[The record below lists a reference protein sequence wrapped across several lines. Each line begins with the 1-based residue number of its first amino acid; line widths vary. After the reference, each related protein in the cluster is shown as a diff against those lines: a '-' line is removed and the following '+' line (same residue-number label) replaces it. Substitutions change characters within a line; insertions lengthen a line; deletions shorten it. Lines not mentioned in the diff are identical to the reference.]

1 MNAKGFW
8 EAHFKSLKLTI
19 IYIPAGSFSMDNDK
33 LTSAVTNSMPANP
46 VHKVSLS
53 GY

>member
-1 MNAKGFW
+1 
-8 EAHFKSLKLTI
+8 
-19 IYIPAGSFSMDNDK
+19 MDNDK

-46 VHKVSLS
+46 EHKVSLS